1 MGGGGIP
8 IVSDVVE
15 FVGDTVSDVVDVVSD
30 VGSFIDDNVIQPAL
44 DDPLKTAA
52 TIGAIAVGGPAVAG
66 ALGTSAATGAAIAG
80 GAVTAGSALASGAD
94 LEDALKAGAIGAAA
108 GSVGGQA
115 AGAVGAET
123 GSKLAAGIAGGAAA
137 GGTGAALTGNSIE
150 QGLLTGAASG
160 GISAGVNTAFDT
172 AANLLSGNNNLPP
185 VVDLSTPAT
194 VDAAGNVISNTVPD
208 WAATLQQNQQL
219 TSQDVGMIQAD
230 IEALRN
236 SGLTESQVQNI
247 VQTQYGQLSDSV
259 YNQIAN
265 IQSSFDQ
272 SVSQIQE
279 DITSLRNAGLTE
291 TQIKDIVS
299 QQYGTLGETVQQQFG
314 QVNQQITGLQNQL
327 QGFIQENTPTFLEKN
342 YAVNALSGQGTTM
355 DDNIQMFDDGSSIQT
370 FDDGS
375 AIVTDYTGGTYV
387 LDTTSGYA
395 QAVNSA
401 TGQPIGQPTS
411 GLFDTLLSG
420 AKSVATSALKSLLLG
435 NKQVTSGTAG
445 QLATGNQTT
454 GGLLGAG
461 VNYFLSQNQLDKLSQ
476 AYQQNVA
483 QQQQATQQAVDMSKF
498 TPVGVTTAFGQSQ
511 YTVDPTTGRITQAGY
526 TSTPQLQAAQQGLL
540 SAGQAMIPTGNLQQQ
555 AQTIYEQQTGLLAP
569 GREQQLAQLRNRLYQ
584 RGTSGLAT
592 GGTVAGYT
600 PNAQGLMATNPELA
614 AYYNAQAQQNAQL
627 AAASQ
632 QQALSQAQGQASL
645 AGSLFGQAGTLESL
659 AQQPLTLG
667 TNLAT
672 LQTTA
677 GSKAGQLGLLGGQA
691 AATTGL
697 QGQLA
702 AIYGQGQALGNVVN
716 PLAQAAQQGIS
727 TAIGNWL
734 S

>member
-1 MGGGGIP
+1 MGGA
-8 IVSDVVE
+8 VSAITDVVGDVVE
-15 FVGDTVSDVVDVVSD
+15 GVGDVVEGAVDVVSD
-30 VGSFIDDNVIQPAL
+30 AGSWIDDNVLQPAL
-44 DDPLKTAA
+44 DDPIATAA
-52 TIGAIAVGGPAVAG
+52 KVAAVATGNPQLLPVISGAQTVAAGGDLEDVAKAAGTSYVAGEVGGTVGGEVAGATGSQAAGAIAQG
-66 ALGTSAATGAAIAG
+66 AATGA
-80 GAVTAGSALASGAD
+80 TGSAISGGD
-94 LEDALKAGAIGAAA
+94 IG
-108 GSVGGQA
+108 
-115 AGAVGAET
+115 T
-123 GSKLAAGIAGGAAA
+123 
-137 GGTGAALTGNSIE
+137 
-150 QGLLTGAASG
+150 GLLTG
-160 GISAGVNTAFDT
+160 GINAGIGQGVNAIVDT
-172 AANLLSGNNNLPP
+172 GYNLLTNANAANTTTVPTTVSTTPTTGTNNMDIFNPFADT
-185 VVDLSTPAT
+185 VTYGTDAMFTPAST
-194 VDAAGNVISNTVPD
+194 GDAAGYDWNTINNYYDPTAISAALAAGAGQSGTDIASQIGSNVYNSMVGGGTTSWTPSDSIAAANAGVDQNT
-208 WAATLQQNQQL
+208 L
-219 TSQDVGMIQAD
+219 TS
-230 IEALRN
+230 L
-236 SGLTESQVQNI
+236 L
-247 VQTQYGQLSDSV
+247 
-259 YNQIAN
+259 
-265 IQSSFDQ
+265 
-272 SVSQIQE
+272 
-279 DITSLRNAGLTE
+279 
-291 TQIKDIVS
+291 K
-299 QQYGTLGETVQQQFG
+299 QFG
-314 QVNQQITGLQNQL
+314 T
-327 QGFIQENTPTFLEKN
+327 T
-342 YAVNALSGQGTTM
+342 AV
-355 DDNIQMFDDGSSIQT
+355 
-370 FDDGS
+370 
-375 AIVTDYTGGTYV
+375 
-387 LDTTSGYA
+387 
-395 QAVNSA
+395 
-401 TGQPIGQPTS
+401 
-411 GLFDTLLSG
+411 
-420 AKSVATSALKSLLLG
+420 KSLLG
-435 NKQVTSGTAG
+435 IGGTTGQAGTA
-445 QLATGNQTT
+445 TGTSAT

-555 AQTIYEQQTGLLAP
+555 AQAIYEQQTGLLAP

-592 GGTVAGYT
+592 GGTVAGYA

-627 AAASQ
+627 AATSQ

>member
-1 MGGGGIP
+1 MGGA
-8 IVSDVVE
+8 VS
-15 FVGDTVSDVVDVVSD
+15 SVVDVVGDVVGGAVDIVSD
-30 VGSFIDDNVIQPAL
+30 AGSWIDDNVLQPAL
-44 DDPLKTAA
+44 DDPIATAA
-52 TIGAIAVGGPAVAG
+52 KVAAVATGNPQLLPVISGAQTVAAGGDLGDVAKAAGTSYVAGEVGGTVGGEVAG
-66 ALGTSAATGAAIAG
+66 ATG
-80 GAVTAGSALASGAD
+80 S
-94 LEDALKAGAIGAAA
+94 
-108 GSVGGQA
+108 Q
-115 AGAVGAET
+115 AVGQ
-123 GSKLAAGIAGGAAA
+123 IAGGAAA
-137 GGTGAALTGNSIE
+137 GATGAAVSGGDIGT
-150 QGLLTGAASG
+150 GLLTGG
-160 GISAGVNTAFDT
+160 VGSAINQGVN
-172 AANLLSGNNNLPP
+172 AAVNTGYNLLSGANAANN
-185 VVDLSTPAT
+185 A
-194 VDAAGNVISNTVPD
+194 
-208 WAATLQQNQQL
+208 
-219 TSQDVGMIQAD
+219 
-230 IEALRN
+230 
-236 SGLTESQVQNI
+236 VQ
-247 VQTQYGQLSDSV
+247 
-259 YNQIAN
+259 
-265 IQSSFDQ
+265 
-272 SVSQIQE
+272 
-279 DITSLRNAGLTE
+279 
-291 TQIKDIVS
+291 
-299 QQYGTLGETVQQQFG
+299 
-314 QVNQQITGLQNQL
+314 
-327 QGFIQENTPTFLEKN
+327 
-342 YAVNALSGQGTTM
+342 GQGTTM
-355 DDNIQMFDDGSSIQT
+355 EDNIQYFDDGSAIQT

-375 AIVTDYTGGTYV
+375 AIVTDSSGGSYV
-387 LDTTSGYA
+387 LDTNSGYA
-395 QAVNSA
+395 QAVNTA
-401 TGQPIGQPTS
+401 TGQPVGAAS
-411 GLFDTLLSG
+411 SSLFDNLLSG
-420 AKSVATSALKSLLLG
+420 AKTVATTALKSALLG
-435 NKQVTSGTAG
+435 NKPVTGNTAG
-445 QLATGNQTT
+445 QLATGSQTT

-592 GGTVAGYT
+592 GGTVAGYA

-672 LQTTA
+672 LQATA
-677 GSKAGQLGLLGGQA
+677 GGRAGQLGLLGGQS

-702 AIYGQGQALGNVVN
+702 GIYGQGQALSNVVN
-716 PLAQAAQQGIS
+716 PLAQAAQQGLS

>member
-8 IVSDVVE
+8 IVSDVVDV
-15 FVGDTVSDVVDVVSD
+15 VGDVVGDVVDVVSD

-94 LEDALKAGAIGAAA
+94 IEDALKAGAIGAAA

-123 GSKLAAGIAGGAAA
+123 GSQILANIAGGAAA

-150 QGLLTGAASG
+150 QGLLTGGLSG
-160 GISAGVNTAFDT
+160 GISSGVNTAFDT
-172 AANLLSGNNNLPP
+172 AANLLSGNNFA
-185 VVDLSTPAT
+185 S
-194 VDAAGNVISNTVPD
+194 
-208 WAATLQQNQQL
+208 
-219 TSQDVGMIQAD
+219 
-230 IEALRN
+230 
-236 SGLTESQVQNI
+236 
-247 VQTQYGQLSDSV
+247 
-259 YNQIAN
+259 
-265 IQSSFDQ
+265 
-272 SVSQIQE
+272 
-279 DITSLRNAGLTE
+279 
-291 TQIKDIVS
+291 
-299 QQYGTLGETVQQQFG
+299 
-314 QVNQQITGLQNQL
+314 
-327 QGFIQENTPTFLEKN
+327 
-342 YAVNALSGQGTTM
+342 NALGGQGTTM
-355 DDNIQMFDDGSSIQT
+355 EDNIQYFDDGSSIQT

-375 AIVTDYTGGTYV
+375 AIVTDYDGGTYV

-411 GLFDTLLSG
+411 GLFDTVLSG

-445 QLATGNQTT
+445 QLATGNQTQ

-592 GGTVAGYT
+592 GGTVAGYA

-667 TNLAT
+667 ANLAN
-672 LQTTA
+672 LQATA
-677 GSKAGQLGLLGGQA
+677 GAKSGYYGLLGGQS

-702 AIYGQGQALGNVVN
+702 GIYGQGQALGSLVN
-716 PLAQAAQQGIS
+716 PVAQAAQQGLS